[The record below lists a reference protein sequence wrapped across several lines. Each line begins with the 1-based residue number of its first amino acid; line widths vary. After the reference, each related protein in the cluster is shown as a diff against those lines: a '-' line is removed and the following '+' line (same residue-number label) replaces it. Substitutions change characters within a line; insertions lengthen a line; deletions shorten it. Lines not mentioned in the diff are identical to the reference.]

1 VAVAGSVML
10 YVLLVI
16 CKAKWVRICTRC
28 VFASPGHDFAHTIS
42 ARLITFVRNEAQAR
56 FYSTIVTL
64 ARYRHRLRVSGGRIY
79 HRPTHGH
86 WNVEGTVSKQVRMLP
101 IPKGEQSVLGA
112 VSLNTGHEYRT
123 EGYEVP
129 GSWFNRSCRVDL
141 CHHFIQRLEKHS
153 LN

>member
-1 VAVAGSVML
+1 MTSLIA
-10 YVLLVI
+10 
-16 CKAKWVRICTRC
+16 
-28 VFASPGHDFAHTIS
+28 IS